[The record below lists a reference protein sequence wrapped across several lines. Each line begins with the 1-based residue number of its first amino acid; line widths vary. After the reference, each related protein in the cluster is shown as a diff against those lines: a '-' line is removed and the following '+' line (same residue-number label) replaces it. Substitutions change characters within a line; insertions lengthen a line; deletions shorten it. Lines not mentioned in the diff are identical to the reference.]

1 MRPTLITLTLVCV
14 LFAPMSVLGD
24 FSTPVNPRLV
34 VTMSSDQNFPL
45 MLNSRSATF
54 TNSNSTFGINLSDFN
69 SDLLPD
75 QFTVSAQSTT
85 ILVNQQFT
93 LLLAVTSAPQRNLSV
108 GNFTLATRAAIF
120 SSPTSPVPFPAID
133 FSFNAS
139 GCSDEFGDFQ
149 ISQLQ
154 FDTQLLG
161 PTDIPTGALF
171 HLTKFVATFR
181 AACVLNGPAVRGTIT
196 YTDTSK
202 SGSGGTGGGTPP
214 PTPTPSPTTPP
225 AIVLSGD
232 TRATPLLLGNAA
244 SATVFFSTFIP
255 DTTTGGVTLSVTT
268 DDANL
273 LASVTPS
280 VITATGAVDGAVTIS
295 TTATTNAGN
304 HAVTLTATTSDGST
318 SSATIFVTVICDPPF
333 ILGLDQ
339 PKSSTV
345 SLGRPALLS
354 VKASGSGPFTYQ
366 WFNGASGLVNFPLA
380 GGTTP
385 NFTTSAI
392 NDTTSY
398 WVRVTNPCGSA
409 DSQTATITVS
419 PGAKGNARR

>member
-1 MRPTLITLTLVCV
+1 VRPTLIALTLVCV

-24 FSTPVNPRLV
+24 FNTPVNPKLV
-34 VTMSSDQNFPL
+34 VTMSADKNFPL
-45 MLNSRSATF
+45 MPNGRTATF
-54 TNSNSTFGINLSDFN
+54 TNNDSTFSINLSDFN

-75 QFTVSAQSTT
+75 EFTIFAQSKT
-85 ILVNQQFT
+85 ILVAQEFD
-93 LLLAVTSAPQRNLSV
+93 LLLGATSAPQKNLSV

-120 SSPTSPVPFPAID
+120 SSPISPVPFPAID
-133 FSFNAS
+133 FAFGGG
-139 GCSDEFGDFQ
+139 GCNDEFGDFQ

-154 FDTQLLG
+154 YDTQLLG
-161 PTDIPTGALF
+161 PADSPSGAVF
-171 HLTKFVATFR
+171 HLTKLVATFR

-202 SGSGGTGGGTPP
+202 SGSGGTGGTPP
-214 PTPTPSPTTPP
+214 PTPTPTPSPTTPP
-225 AIVLSGD
+225 VIVLSDD
-232 TRATPLLLGNAA
+232 TRATPLLMGNAA
-244 SATVFFSTFIP
+244 SATVHFSTFVP
-255 DTTTGGVTLSVTT
+255 DTTTGSVTLSVTT
-268 DDANL
+268 DDNNL

-280 VITATGAVDGAVTIS
+280 VITAAGAVDGVVTIS
-295 TTATTNAGN
+295 TTAATNAGN

-339 PKSSTV
+339 PKSATV
-345 SLGRPALLS
+345 SPGRPALLS

-366 WFNGASGLVNFPLA
+366 WFNGASGLVNFPLS

-398 WVRVTNPCGSA
+398 WVRVTNPCGSV
-409 DSQTATITVS
+409 DSQTATINVS
-419 PGAKGNARR
+419 AAAKPTRR